1 MAKKKTSAPASPEQ
15 LTKRQAA
22 AEHKK
27 LAAEIAR
34 HDALYYRQDAPEIS
48 DAAYDMLRVRL
59 QALEVAF
66 PALAADES
74 PTQRVGAAP
83 VEAFGKVRHDVP
95 MLSLGNAFSDD
106 DVAEFVERVRR
117 FLALDAGDSI
127 VFTAEPKIDGLSI
140 SIRYE
145 GGALVRAA
153 TRGDGVEGE
162 DVTANIRTVAGI
174 PHTLK
179 GTGVPDTIEVR
190 GEIYLGTEDFRRLN
204 EAQAASGG
212 KVFANPRNAAAG
224 SLRQLDSSITAKR
237 PLRFFAYTWGAA
249 SSLPGATQFDVV
261 TAFAAWGLPVNPRM
275 VRCAT
280 VDEMLAFYAGIGAD
294 RSALGYDIDGVV
306 YKVDRL
312 DLQERLGFVSRSPR
326 WALAHKFAAEQA
338 TTVLQ
343 DIEIQVGRTG
353 ALTPVAKLQPVTVG
367 GVVVSNATLHNED
380 EIKRKDIRVGDTVV
394 IQRAGD
400 VIPQVVSIVADRRPS
415 ESKPFIFPATCPA
428 CGSNATRDEGEE
440 GGDAGVVRRCTGG
453 LICPAQAK
461 ERLKH
466 FVSRLAFDIEG
477 LGGERIELFY
487 DEGLIKAP
495 ADIFTLERRDA
506 ASADPLAARK
516 GFGEKSI
523 QNLFRAIAA
532 RRTLAIERFI
542 FALGIR
548 HVGETTARDI
558 ARAFGSYDA
567 FSEQLALA
575 SAARPG
581 LDYRRLVTTK
591 GLGPKTAET
600 LMTALAA
607 RGDGGDLF
615 EAAPGSFADAIL
627 GIKVRDRAAVTEALA
642 HAFPDVATF
651 IATARAA
658 AGQMPGDDYRA
669 FAGLN
674 GIGEVVADSLIDFFA
689 EPHNQKVV
697 DDLRKEVQI
706 QDHVR
711 QATVSSAVTD
721 KTVVFTGTLEKMS
734 RNEAKARAERAGA
747 KVAGSV
753 SKKTDYVIAGADA
766 GSKLDKA
773 RELGVAVLSEDEW
786 LALVEGTNA

>member
-1 MAKKKTSAPASPEQ
+1 MSKTTAAPVPPDK
-15 LTKRQAA
+15 LTRRQAI

-27 LAAEIAR
+27 LAAAIAH

-48 DAAYDMLRVRL
+48 DAEYDALRARL
-59 QALEVAF
+59 TAIEEQF
-66 PALAADES
+66 PDTAADGS

-83 VEAFGKVRHDVP
+83 VEAFGKVRHEVP
-95 MLSLGNAFSDD
+95 MLSLGNAFSGE
-106 DVAEFVERVRR
+106 DVVEFVERVRR
-117 FLALDAGDSI
+117 FLALKDSDPLI
-127 VFTAEPKIDGLSI
+127 VTAEPKIDGLSI

-145 GGALVRAA
+145 AGRLVRAA

-162 DVTANIRTVAGI
+162 DVTANIRTVRGI
-174 PHTLK
+174 PHELK
-179 GTGVPDTIEVR
+179 GAGVPDTIEVR
-190 GEIYLGTEDFRRLN
+190 GEIYLGTEDFRHLN
-204 EAQAASGG
+204 AAQAEAGA

-224 SLRQLDSSITAKR
+224 SLRQLDAGITAKR
-237 PLRFFAYTWGAA
+237 PLQFFAYAWGAA
-249 SSLPGATQFDVV
+249 SSLPAKAQLDVV
-261 TAFAAWGLPVNPRM
+261 KAFAKWGLPVNPRM
-275 VRCAT
+275 ERCSSI
-280 VDEMLAFYAGIGAD
+280 EELLAFYDAINAD
-294 RSALGYDIDGVV
+294 RAGLGYDIDGVV

-312 DLQERLGFVSRSPR
+312 DYQERLGFVSRSPR

-367 GVVVSNATLHNED
+367 GVVVANATLHNED
-380 EIKRKDIRVGDTVV
+380 EIARKDIRIGDTVV
-394 IQRAGD
+394 VQRAGD
-400 VIPQVVSIVADRRPS
+400 VIPQVVSVILDRRPAHA
-415 ESKPFIFPATCPA
+415 KRFKFPTHCPVCHSHA
-428 CGSNATRDEGEE
+428 ARDEGEE
-440 GGDAGVVRRCTGG
+440 GGDGGVVRRCTGG

-487 DEGLIKAP
+487 DEGLIRTP
-495 ADIFTLERRDA
+495 ADIFTLARRDA
-506 ASADPLAARK
+506 ESEEPLAERK

-523 QNLFRAIAA
+523 QNLFRAIDA
-532 RRTLAIERFI
+532 RRRIGLERFL

-548 HVGETTARDI
+548 HVGETTARDL
-558 ARAFGSYDA
+558 ARAFGTYKA
-567 FSEQLALA
+567 FSEQLDLA
-575 SAARPG
+575 AAARPG
-581 LDYRRLVTTK
+581 PDYRRLVTTK

-600 LMTALAA
+600 LMQVLAT
-607 RGDGGDLF
+607 RTGGDLF
-615 EAAPGSFADAIL
+615 DGAPDSFAAAIA
-627 GIKVRDRAAVTEALA
+627 GIKGVRSSAADALA
-642 HAFPDVATF
+642 NAFPDVDTF
-651 IATARAA
+651 VATARKA

-674 GIGEVVADSLIDFFA
+674 GIGEVVADSLIDFFD

-697 DDLRKEVQI
+697 ADLLAEVEPQAY
-706 QDHVR
+706 VR
-711 QATVSSAVTD
+711 AATVASAVTD
-721 KTVVFTGTLEKMS
+721 KTVVFTGTLERMS
-734 RNEAKARAERAGA
+734 RNEAKAKAERAGA

-773 RELGVAVLSEDEW
+773 RELGVTVLSEDEW
-786 LALVEGTNA
+786 LELLGGAAS